1 MKLFFLYF
9 LMELKSAMEYKL
21 SFLLVAL
28 GQFIVS
34 FSAFLMLNEISSSAL
49 IVIVS

>member
-1 MKLFFLYF
+1 MKLFFRYF

-34 FSAFLMLNEISSSAL
+34 FSALRAL
-49 IVIVS
+49 KDTVWK